1 MSAKRITEFLG
12 LKRNVVILLMALVG
26 MGLGEELWIR
36 FVPKYLESLGAGLWV
51 IGSYDAI
58 KTWLGAVYA
67 YPGGVLTDRW
77 GFRRALICFTLISI
91 SGYVLIL
98 FVPHWWGVLAA
109 SFLFLAWSGFS
120 LPATFS
126 LIGSSLSSDRYA
138 MGIGVQAAVKRIP
151 IILGPVLGGALID
164 HYGLLK
170 GTRAGVL
177 AAVLLA
183 TGAIFFQRRIRELP
197 RSKSTGQSLSL
208 FRTVAAFGASLKR
221 LLLSDILVRF
231 CERIPYA
238 WVVIYCM
245 TDLHITATQFGALTA
260 IEMATAIA
268 CFIPTAHLAD
278 KYGREPF
285 IIATFIFFSLFPLSL
300 LMSSTFSWLVL
311 AFIIRGLKEFGEPAR
326 KAMILSLSPE
336 PNRAQTI
343 GAYYL
348 IRDTLVTSGS
358 FLGALLWAISPGAN
372 FLGAALAGLAGTFYY
387 VTTFK
392 PSRVQ

>member
-1 MSAKRITEFLG
+1 
-12 LKRNVVILLMALVG
+12 MALVG
-26 MGLGEELWIR
+26 MGLGEELWVR

-51 IGSYDAI
+51 IGFYDAI

-77 GFRRALICFTLISI
+77 GFRKALTCFTLISI
-91 SGYVLIL
+91 FGYLLVVLI
-98 FVPHWWGVLAA
+98 PHWWGVLAA

-126 LIGSSLSSDRYA
+126 LIGSNLSSRQYA

-151 IILGPVLGGALID
+151 IILGPILGGSLID
-164 HYGLLK
+164 HYGLLN

-177 AAVLLA
+177 VALFLA
-183 TGAIFFQRRIRELP
+183 TGALFLQQQIREMP
-197 RSKSTGQSLSL
+197 KSEARGPGLSF
-208 FRTVAAFGASLKR
+208 FRAIGTFDTALKR

-245 TDLHITATQFGALTA
+245 TNVHITATQFGVLTA

-268 CFIPTAHLAD
+268 CFVPIAHLAD

-285 IIATFIFFSLFPLSL
+285 IVATFVFFSLFPLSL
-300 LMSSTFSWLVL
+300 LLSKTFAWLIL
-311 AFIIRGLKEFGEPAR
+311 AFVIRGLKEFGEPAR
-326 KAMILSLSPE
+326 KATILSLSSE
-336 PNRAQTI
+336 SNRAQTI

-348 IRDTLVTSGS
+348 VRDTVVTSGS
-358 FLGALLWAISPGAN
+358 FLGAFLWGLSPGAN
-372 FLGAALAGLAGTFYY
+372 LLGAAFAGLAGTVYY
-387 VTTFK
+387 VITLQAGSTRWTRSFG
-392 PSRVQ
+392 RLHD

>member
-1 MSAKRITEFLG
+1 MKTIAEFLG

-36 FVPKYLESLGAGLWV
+36 FVPKYLESLGAGLWI
-51 IGSYDAI
+51 IGLYDAI

-77 GFRRALICFTLISI
+77 GFRKALVSFTLISI
-91 SGYVLIL
+91 CGYVVVLL
-98 FVPHWWGVLAA
+98 VPHWWGVLAA
-109 SFLFLAWSGFS
+109 AFLFLAWSGFS
-120 LPATFS
+120 LPASFS
-126 LIGSSLSSDRYA
+126 LIGSSLSSTQYA

-151 IILGPVLGGALID
+151 IILGPILGGVLID

-170 GTRAGVL
+170 GMRAGIVAAIVL
-177 AAVLLA
+177 AS
-183 TGAIFFQRRIRELP
+183 GAAFFQLRIREL
-197 RSKSTGQSLSL
+197 SKPKASSQSVSL
-208 FRTVAAFGASLKR
+208 FRTVAAFNGNLKR
-221 LLLSDILVRF
+221 LLLSDVLVRF

-245 TDLHITATQFGALTA
+245 TDLRVTATQFGALTA

-285 IIATFIFFSLFPLSL
+285 IVTTFIFFSLFPLSL
-300 LMSSTFSWLVL
+300 LMSSTFPWLML
-311 AFIIRGLKEFGEPAR
+311 AFVVRGLKEFGEPAR

-348 IRDTLVTSGS
+348 IRDTVVTSGS
-358 FLGALLWAISPGAN
+358 FLGAVFWGISAKAN
-372 FLGAALAGLAGTFYY
+372 FLAAAVVGAMGTLYY
-387 VTTFK
+387 IGTLQA
-392 PSRVQ
+392 SRRP